1 MLKQMFMAGSLL
13 MAVVFTGCAELRE
26 AKDPI
31 DSDPAVA
38 TRFDGRWKVE
48 RQMFREGK
56 PSSKQTGTAIGEMIG
71 KHARLHSSDLKF
83 ELLFGIRQDGEYVLV
98 NADSSRDRLLVGKD
112 TDEEEEDGDAVEKND
127 DLNFE
132 FGEELLGEISFRGND
147 MIEVNYFREHDNRER
162 AVEKLLLTRAE

>member
-98 NADSSRDRLLVGKD
+98 NADSSRDRLLERIRMKKKR
-112 TDEEEEDGDAVEKND
+112 TAMPWRKMMISTSNSARNCSERSAS
-127 DLNFE
+127 
-132 FGEELLGEISFRGND
+132 GE
-147 MIEVNYFREHDNRER
+147 
-162 AVEKLLLTRAE
+162 TT